1 MLEKMNAWRRLVLE
15 VDPRVTSRAAGLTQ
29 MLLAF
34 KITSDTAS
42 FELFDRECLKLKQVT
57 SIDIQDEV
65 KPLDHA
71 REQAKAKVEASSR
84 KLRRIKMT
92 PRRWQKN
99 RDMQCSCCQRKGHVK
114 SDCRVQP
121 AELEEGDRLR

>member
-1 MLEKMNAWRRLVLE
+1 MLEKVKAWRRLVLE
-15 VDPRVTSRAAGLTQ
+15 FDPRATSRVAL
-29 MLLAF
+29 

-71 REQAKAKVEASSR
+71 REQAEAKVEASSR
-84 KLRRIKMT
+84 KLRRKKMT

-114 SDCRVQP
+114 SDCRVHQRNLKK
-121 AELEEGDRLR
+121 ATD